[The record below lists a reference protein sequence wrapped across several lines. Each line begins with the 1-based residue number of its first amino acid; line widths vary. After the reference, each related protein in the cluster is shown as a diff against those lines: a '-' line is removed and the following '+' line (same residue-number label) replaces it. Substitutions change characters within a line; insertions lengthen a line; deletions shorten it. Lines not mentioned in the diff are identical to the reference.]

1 MLKSYIMISFI
12 VSVFCIFSLMNSV
25 SAQPLSIE
33 ELWVTQPEFSQPE
46 SVLYNPQKDVF
57 YISNIAGTPNE
68 KNGMGFISIISSDGK
83 TIEKKWIEDLNAPKG
98 MAIFSDTL
106 YVSDIDNLVEID
118 IENGTITN
126 RHNASD
132 SIFLNDVTVD
142 NEGNVFVSDMLTN
155 TIYQLHQGKLKPWIQ
170 DKKLENPNGII
181 FEDNKL
187 IVASWGANPDKDFT
201 TNVPSHLK
209 VINFADKSILNLGKG
224 DPIGNLDGLRSDGN
238 GNYYATDWMDGALLF
253 IDSNGNFQKLLD
265 LNPGSADLEAINDR
279 NMIIIPM
286 MNNNIV
292 TAYKISQDLK

>member
-12 VSVFCIFSLMNSV
+12 VSVFFIFSLMNSI

-132 SIFLNDVTVD
+132 SIFLNDVTID
-142 NEGNVFVSDMLTN
+142 KEGNVFVSDMLTN

-187 IVASWGANPDKDFT
+187 IVASWGANPDKYFT
-201 TNVPSHLK
+201 TNVPGHLK
-209 VINFADKSILNLGKG
+209 VINFADKSIRNLGKG

-238 GNYYATDWMDGALLF
+238 GNYYATDWMDGALF
-253 IDSNGNFQKLLD
+253 I
-265 LNPGSADLEAINDR
+265 
-279 NMIIIPM
+279 
-286 MNNNIV
+286 
-292 TAYKISQDLK
+292 Y

>member
-1 MLKSYIMISFI
+1 
-12 VSVFCIFSLMNSV
+12 MNSV

-46 SVLYNPQKDVF
+46 SVLYNPQKGIF
-57 YISNIAGTPNE
+57 YISNIADTPNE
-68 KNGMGFISIISSDGK
+68 KNRMGFISIISSDGK
-83 TIEKKWIEDLNAPKG
+83 TIDKKWIEDLNAPKG

-142 NEGNVFVSDMLTN
+142 NKGNVFVSDILTN
-155 TIYQLHQGKLKPWIQ
+155 TIYQLHQGKKPWIQ

-201 TNVPSHLK
+201 TNVPGHLK
-209 VINFADKSILNLGKG
+209 VINFADKSIRNLGKG

-265 LNPGSADLEAINDR
+265 LNPGSADLEVINDR

>member
-1 MLKSYIMISFI
+1 
-12 VSVFCIFSLMNSV
+12 MNSV

-83 TIEKKWIEDLNAPKG
+83 TIDKKWIEDLNAPKG

-106 YVSDIDNLVEID
+106 YVSD

-142 NEGNVFVSDMLTN
+142 NEGNVFVSDMITN

-187 IVASWGANPDKDFT
+187 IVA
-201 TNVPSHLK
+201 
-209 VINFADKSILNLGKG
+209 
-224 DPIGNLDGLRSDGN
+224 
-238 GNYYATDWMDGALLF
+238 
-253 IDSNGNFQKLLD
+253 
-265 LNPGSADLEAINDR
+265 
-279 NMIIIPM
+279 
-286 MNNNIV
+286 
-292 TAYKISQDLK
+292 